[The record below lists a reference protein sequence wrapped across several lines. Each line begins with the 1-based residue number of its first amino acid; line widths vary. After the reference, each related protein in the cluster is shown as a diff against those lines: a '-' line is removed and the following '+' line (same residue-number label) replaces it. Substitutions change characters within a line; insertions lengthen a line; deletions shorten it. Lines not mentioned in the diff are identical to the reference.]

1 MYRCKVTPVH
11 CSDCNKQRQKQNFI
25 VARSNAWRCEGL
37 KRRYHMKNKRLLV
50 VFIAAVMALT
60 VVMSAYL
67 PAATDSASAN
77 TSTVTNTTSS
87 YVDVT
92 GQYSRAFDESLFAE
106 GVLTSAA
113 DMDEEVGV
121 ERFDANQELWVVI
134 ELQGDSLVS
143 QFSNGK
149 SAGFDSVT
157 DYVLSD
163 EALTDSATMLVQQ
176 NTLIRALSRENIEI
190 EYKYSYTSV
199 LNGFAAKVKYGD
211 ISKIKAYSAVK
222 NVIVSEVYDMPTEAV
237 VNEVNVYDTG
247 IFDSSESGYDGE
259 GMVVAVLDTGIE
271 YAHEAFD
278 IDMTGKTLGMTRDDV
293 IAYLN
298 EGKLNA
304 TSIYAGLD
312 IDDVYYSEKL
322 PFSFDYA
329 DKDINATPA
338 NNPHGVHVSGIIG
351 GMSDTIT
358 GVAPYCQIL
367 GMKIFSDEHTGA
379 YTVDIL
385 AALEDCILLNVDV
398 INMSLG
404 SDGGFQT
411 TTEGNRIS
419 ELYDQLRAVGITMMV
434 AAGNSYSGA
443 MNSAFGNTALA
454 ENPDYGILSSPA
466 SYSTTTAVASI
477 NGQKDEYISANNG
490 ETIAFFD
497 NASNEA
503 SRQYDFYD
511 MLEEKLASDPS
522 LPQFVNGQV
531 TLEYVTVPGLGYLY
545 NYDGIDVTNK
555 VVLVARGVC
564 TFQDKALAANTV
576 GALAIIIYNNTTGV
590 IRMSIGNGLKIPACS
605 INKESGDAMAKHAT
619 GTITLNRNSLAG
631 PFMSDFSSWGCL
643 PDLTLDPDITGHG
656 GNILSS
662 VTGNQYAVYSGTS
675 MATPNLAG
683 VAALLRQYLEEKL
696 TDADIPAN
704 ETKKQ
709 YITGLCN
716 QILMST
722 STIAK
727 DEKDKPVSPRK
738 QGSGLANLD
747 AALNTEAY
755 LTVDGSEFTKLSL
768 YDDPDKTGVYELNFN
783 LVNWGTRSL
792 SYKVAVDVF
801 SECVS
806 WVKDYEK
813 WAIEEEAYI
822 FNDSKIDVAVSNGVY
837 SNGVI
842 TVSADSVAK
851 ITVTVTLSAEAKAYL
866 NQTDDE
872 GNLIFANG
880 TYVEGFARLNAVE
893 SDSYDLSI
901 PYLAF
906 FGDWLDAPMFDYDFY
921 EVKESEN
928 DPSLTEDE
936 WLKATTYNTTPMAA
950 YYLDTRTYSES
961 YGENTYLLPLGYY
974 VYTLPADETAINP
987 SLEYAAISRYTYK
1000 TYGIYNVYL
1009 GLLRGAKS
1017 MELTIADYYTG
1028 KIVKQEMYYNMRKSI
1043 GKTPSFVYDQT
1054 DWEASGNDSKILDNL
1069 LFYPEGEDAYNN
1081 SRYLVT
1087 LAGAIDYKNGDQV
1100 TKNTYTFEFTCDYES
1115 PVVTDI
1121 EYSIKENRDNPDEP
1135 TYYADVTVYDNHY
1148 AQCVMV
1154 GYIPEGQTQIY
1165 TIGNPTPVR
1174 AEYRG
1179 ASTTVQVD
1187 ITEYIDKVDE
1197 YDSLFIMVTDYAMN
1211 DGYYR
1216 VTLPRNIT
1224 GLTIKDEDVNIKLN
1238 KYQTYTVT
1246 PIVEPADQWTDGLVW
1261 TSTNEGVARV
1271 NEKGVIYGVGVGECD
1286 IIVTDKEYEKI
1297 AAWNTYSSYEYYDG
1311 YGVPEYFQLFGDE
1324 GTPLFSNSTFWD
1336 GSVTIH
1342 VTVEDP
1348 EGNRYVEA
1356 TPEKV
1361 VIDGYTYVRAFERDL
1376 FGVNFKLDTVRD
1388 INSTDVYPDEIINI
1402 QVSAEPWNID
1412 LDKYYFKWS
1421 TNKADVATIDQDG
1434 NLTAHSDGKVTI
1446 SISICRIS
1454 DDKVM
1459 SSTSTR
1465 LDISEPFVISNYV
1478 LTKYYGY
1485 GDENGVVELP
1495 TDQYYTSIDDFAFC
1509 YVLKEREDS
1518 EYNED
1523 EYYQYFK
1530 GNDKITK
1537 VIIPDGI
1544 ESIGNYAFYN
1554 CTSLTTVEM
1563 PYERSEGTTNY
1574 LTAIGTGAFRGCTS
1588 LTTLNIGNPEDK
1600 CAPVSYIGAYAF
1612 MDCTSLRAINL
1623 KTVTWMEDMAF
1634 YGCTGLVSVDLP
1646 LLSRCGVGAFY
1657 GCTSL
1662 VSVTLYEDT
1671 VIGDYMFTSCS
1682 KLPSV
1687 TIPGDSVG
1695 AYAFA
1700 DCGRLTTVRFT
1711 GAIDTIGAY
1720 AFYADTSLVNVSF
1733 ESEATLSNIGQLAFY
1748 ACSSLKKFTLNNN
1761 SVLTSSEKGAI
1772 IYGNEGKE
1780 FVLIAPAYN
1789 MGAFN
1794 WATSNIETIGKN
1806 AFSGRTDFVSVLDMS
1821 KSKTLKTIDD
1831 YAFYGNAS
1839 LKSVIFP
1846 SCLETIGKGAFQMCY
1861 SLSSVNIPDGVN
1873 VGDYAFAKCVYI
1885 SNSSVVSG
1893 LQTVTLGKG
1902 VTLGE
1907 GAFYSS
1913 QYIQKVNLPEEVDSV
1928 TLGYGAFNQCSYLN
1942 SIDLTKFTT
1951 IPDACFGYCL
1961 LLSDVD
1967 LSNVK
1972 SIGSYAFAQ
1981 YGYSGSLEEV
1991 NLASLETLGDHAF
2004 YGCVALEKVVL
2015 GSSLKVVS
2023 DYAFQMCINLSDI
2036 NLENVEEIGEG
2047 AFFYNLGNVD
2057 TSSGYIYIND
2067 TYTTGLKTLNLASCK
2082 KIGLGAFSYCP
2093 WIETVYAPVVE
2104 EICDS
2109 AFNPAQS
2116 IDDPASPTQ
2125 YVIVSHIESVDL
2137 GNTERDIVIGSAS
2150 FYGAKNL
2157 KTISGLD
2164 KVVSVGE
2171 NAFAYCES
2179 LTEVVMNNLTNDD
2192 VTANSA
2198 FANCTSLV
2206 KVEMKNL
2213 KVVADSMFE
2222 GCEKLAEISL
2232 SKEITTIGKFAFS
2245 QTAIETIE
2253 LAETLESVG
2262 EGAFYQTPNL
2272 KAFKDGKISEKVFV
2286 ENGMLYT
2293 VLGTGYYELVS
2304 VPAKLNIVDM
2314 TIIEG
2319 TSRVAFGAFYGN
2331 DYAKTITLPMTLK
2344 VIAPNAFGSMAALR
2358 TIVFRSYNLPVLETE
2373 IQKYIYTSVHSSA
2386 DFVQINDNIINY
2398 YGSLGIQY
2406 FYPYYQ
2412 VDWLTFDEDNFRCTA
2427 NATVTAVYPS
2437 NGKGY
2442 DGWIFNKMFAFTVE
2456 GAATLDDDGLAAQ
2469 AAMMLLPDRATLND
2483 EAVIVAAR
2491 EAYAKVYDPYQLN
2504 ILSDLYAK
2512 LGTCEKRLAQLKASA
2527 GGGETVEPKKDYEKL
2542 YGELLDQYKEL
2553 EDRYNAMEGGAS
2565 DPDLADKNA
2574 ELLESNSSLKVA
2586 VTVIAIAAG
2595 LIAAGFVLYIFV
2607 FSKKNF

>member
-1 MYRCKVTPVH
+1 
-11 CSDCNKQRQKQNFI
+11 
-25 VARSNAWRCEGL
+25 
-37 KRRYHMKNKRLLV
+37 MKNKRLLV
-50 VFIAAVMALT
+50 VFIALVMVLS

-67 PAATDSASAN
+67 PAADSASAN
-77 TSTVTNTTSS
+77 TSNVTSTPTSS
-87 YVDVT
+87 LSDVT
-92 GQYSRAFDESLFAE
+92 GQYTRAFDESLFAE
-106 GVLTSAA
+106 GVLTTAA
-113 DMDEEVGV
+113 EMNDEADVA
-121 ERFDANQELWVVI
+121 RFDADQELWVVI
-134 ELQGDSLVS
+134 ELEGESLIS
-143 QFSNGK
+143 QYGNGK

-163 EALTDSATMLVQQ
+163 GALQDSATMLVQQ
-176 NTLIRALSRENIEI
+176 NTLIRALARESIEI

-199 LNGFAAKVKYGD
+199 LNGFAAKVRYGD

-237 VNEVNVYDTG
+237 VNEVSVYDTG
-247 IFDSSESGYDGE
+247 IFDSSECGYDGE

-293 IAYLN
+293 IAYIN

-304 TSIYAGLD
+304 SDIYAGLD
-312 IDDVYYSEKL
+312 VDDVYYSAKL

-329 DKDINATPA
+329 DRDTNATPS
-338 NNPHGVHVSGIIG
+338 NNAHGVHVSGIIG
-351 GMSDTIT
+351 GKSDTIV

-367 GMKIFSDEHTGA
+367 GMKIFSDKHTGA
-379 YTVDIL
+379 YTIDIL

-419 ELYDQLRAVGITMMV
+419 ELYDQLREVGITMMV

-454 ENPDYGILSSPA
+454 ENPDYGIMSSPA

-511 MLEEKLASDPS
+511 MLEEKLAANPS

-605 INKESGDAMAKHAT
+605 INKESGDAMARHAT
-619 GTITLNRNSLAG
+619 GTITLDRNSLAG

-683 VAALLRQYLEEKL
+683 VAALLRQHLEQKL
-696 TDADIPAN
+696 TDEDIP
-704 ETKKQ
+704 EGESKKQ

-722 STIAK
+722 STIAN
-727 DEKDKPVSPRK
+727 DEKGKPVSPRK

-755 LTVDGSEFTKLSL
+755 LTVDGSEFSKLSL

-792 SYKVAVDVF
+792 SYNVSVDVF

-813 WAIEEEAYI
+813 WAVEEEAYI
-822 FNDSKIDVAVSNGVY
+822 FDDSKISVSVENGTY
-837 SNGVI
+837 SNGKI
-842 TVSADSVAK
+842 TVSANTIAK
-851 ITVTVTLSAEAKAYL
+851 ISITITLSAEAKAYL
-866 NQTDDE
+866 NQTDSE

-880 TYVEGFARLNAVE
+880 TYVEGFARLDAVE
-893 SDSYDLSI
+893 SNSYNLSI

-921 EVKESEN
+921 AVKESEN

-961 YGENTYLLPLGYY
+961 YGENTYLLPLGLY
-974 VYTLPADETAINP
+974 VYGLPADETAITP
-987 SLEYAAISRYTYK
+987 SLEHAAISRYTYK

-1017 MELTIADYYTG
+1017 MEMTITDYYTG
-1028 KIVKQEMYYNMRKSI
+1028 KVVKHEMFYNMRKSI
-1043 GKTPSFVYDQT
+1043 GKTPSFVYDAT
-1054 DWEASGNDSKILDNL
+1054 DWTSSGETKILDNL
-1069 LFYPEGEDAYNN
+1069 LFYPEGEGAYNN

-1087 LAGAIDYKNGDQV
+1087 LSGAIDYKNGDQV
-1100 TKNTYTFEFTCDYES
+1100 TNSSYSFEFTCDYET
-1115 PVVTDI
+1115 PIVTDI
-1121 EYSIKENRDNPDEP
+1121 GYRIKENRDNPEEP

-1154 GYIPEGQTQIY
+1154 GYIPEGKNQIY
-1165 TIGNPTPVR
+1165 TIGSPTPVR

-1179 ASTTVQVD
+1179 ASTTVEVD

-1197 YDSLFIMVTDYAMN
+1197 YDSFFIMVTDYAMN
-1211 DGYYR
+1211 EGYYR

-1224 GLTIKDEDVNIKLN
+1224 NISVKDEDANIALN
-1238 KYQTYTVT
+1238 KYQTYKVV
-1246 PIVEPADQWTDGLVW
+1246 PVVEPADQWTDGLVW
-1261 TSTNEGVARV
+1261 TSSDETVAKV
-1271 NEKGVIYGVGVGECD
+1271 NEKGVIYAVGVGECD
-1286 IIVTDKEYEKI
+1286 ITVTDKEFERI
-1297 AAWNTYSSYEYYDG
+1297 AAWNTYESYEYYDG
-1311 YGVPEYFQLFGDE
+1311 HGVPEYFRLFGEE
-1324 GTPLFSNSTFWD
+1324 GTPLFSNSTYWD
-1336 GSVTIH
+1336 GKVTIH
-1342 VTVEDP
+1342 VTVTDP
-1348 EGNRYVEA
+1348 EGNRYVES
-1356 TPEKV
+1356 TPDKV
-1361 VIDGYTYVRAFERDL
+1361 IIEGYTYVKAFERDL

-1388 INSTDVYPDEIINI
+1388 INSTDVYPDEVINI

-1412 LDKYYFKWS
+1412 FDKYYFKWS
-1421 TNKADVATIDQDG
+1421 TNKADIATIDQEG
-1434 NLTAHSDGKVTI
+1434 NLTAHSDGRVTI
-1446 SISICRIS
+1446 SISVCRIS
-1454 DDKVM
+1454 DDRVM
-1459 SSTSTR
+1459 ASTSTR
-1465 LDISEPFVISNYV
+1465 LDISEPYVISNYV

-1495 TDQYYTSIDDFAFC
+1495 NDQYYNAIDDFAFC

-1523 EYYQYFK
+1523 EYYKYFK

-1563 PYERSEGTTNY
+1563 PYVISEGTTKY
-1574 LTAIGTGAFRGCTS
+1574 LTVIGTGAFRGCTS

-1600 CAPVSYIGAYAF
+1600 CAPIAYIGAYAF
-1612 MDCTSLRAINL
+1612 MDCTSLKSINL
-1623 KTVTWMEDMAF
+1623 RTVTWMETMAF
-1634 YGCTGLVSVDLP
+1634 YGCTSLVSVDLP
-1646 LLSRCGVGAFY
+1646 LLSRCGTGAFY

-1662 VSVTLYEDT
+1662 VDVKLYEDT
-1671 VIGDYMFTSCS
+1671 VIGNYMFTGCS
-1682 KLPSV
+1682 KLASV
-1687 TIPGDSVG
+1687 TIPGEAIG

-1700 DCGRLTTVRFT
+1700 DCSRLATVKFT
-1711 GAIDTIGAY
+1711 GAIDTIGAF
-1720 AFYADTSLVNVSF
+1720 AFYGDTALANVSF
-1733 ESEATLSNIGQLAFY
+1733 ESEATLGSIGQLAFY
-1748 ACSSLKKFTLNNN
+1748 NCTSLKKFTLNNN
-1761 SVLTSSEKGAI
+1761 SVLTSGANGAI
-1772 IYGNEGKE
+1772 IYGNGGKE

-1789 MGAFN
+1789 MGAFD
-1794 WATSNIETIGKN
+1794 WANSNIEIIGKN

-1821 KSKTLKTIDD
+1821 KSTTLKVIDD
-1831 YAFYGNAS
+1831 YAFYGNLS
-1839 LKSVIFP
+1839 LKSVVFP
-1846 SCLETIGKGAFQMCY
+1846 ACLETIGIGAFRMCY
-1861 SLSSVNIPDGVN
+1861 SLTNVTIPDDVN
-1873 VGDYAFAKCVYI
+1873 VGDYAFAECVRT
-1885 SNSSVVSG
+1885 SNSSIVSG
-1893 LQTVTLGKG
+1893 LQTVTLGKN

-1907 GAFYSS
+1907 GAFYAS
-1913 QYIQKVNLPEEVDSV
+1913 QYLQKVNLPDEVDSV
-1928 TLGYGAFNQCSYLN
+1928 KLGYGAFNKCMYL
-1942 SIDLTKFTT
+1942 SDIDLTKFTV

-1961 LLSDVD
+1961 SLSSVD
-1967 LSNVK
+1967 LSQVK
-1972 SIGSYAFAQ
+1972 SIGDYAFAQ
-1981 YGYSGSLEEV
+1981 YGYNGSLTNVDLSSVE
-1991 NLASLETLGDHAF
+1991 SLGSRAF

-2015 GSSLKVVS
+2015 GNALKVIN
-2023 DYAFQMCINLSDI
+2023 DYTFQMCINLSEI
-2036 NLENVEEIGEG
+2036 NLNYVEEIGEG
-2047 AFFYNLGNVD
+2047 AFFYNLGN
-2057 TSSGYIYIND
+2057 TELSSNVIYVKD
-2067 TYTTGLKTLNLASCK
+2067 TYTTGIKTLELDNCK
-2082 KIGLGAFSYCP
+2082 KIGLGAFSFCP
-2093 WIETVYAPVVE
+2093 WIETIYAPVVE
-2104 EICDS
+2104 EICDA
-2109 AFNPAQS
+2109 AFNPTQS
-2116 IDDPASPTQ
+2116 VDDPVSPKE
-2125 YVIVSHIESVDL
+2125 YVFVSNIKSVDF
-2137 GNTERDIVIGSAS
+2137 GTADRDIVIGSLV
-2150 FYGAKNL
+2150 FYRAKNM
-2157 KTISGLD
+2157 TTVNGLD
-2164 KVVSVGE
+2164 NVVSVGE
-2171 NAFAYCES
+2171 NAFAYCEG
-2179 LTEVVMNNLTNDD
+2179 LTELVMNNLTNEG
-2192 VTANSA
+2192 VTATNA
-2198 FANCTSLV
+2198 FAFCKSLE
-2206 KVEMKNL
+2206 KVEMKSL
-2213 KVVADSMFE
+2213 KVVADNMFE
-2222 GCEKLAEISL
+2222 GCEKLADVEFAPEMTS
-2232 SKEITTIGKFAFS
+2232 IGKFAFA
-2245 QTAIETIE
+2245 QTAIETFD
-2253 LAETLESVG
+2253 LVATLESIG
-2262 EGAFYQTPNL
+2262 EGAFYQTENL
-2272 KAFKDGKISEKVFV
+2272 KAFTDGKVSDKVFV

-2293 VLGTGYYELVS
+2293 VLETGYYELIS
-2304 VPAKLNIVDM
+2304 VPAKLNVVDM
-2314 TIIEG
+2314 TVVEG
-2319 TSRVAFGAFYGN
+2319 TVRVAFGAFNGN
-2331 DYAKTITLPMTLK
+2331 GFAKTITLPMTLK
-2344 VIAPNAFGSMAALR
+2344 VIAPNAFGLMPSLR
-2358 TIVFRSYNLPVLETE
+2358 TIVFRSYNMPVLETE
-2373 IQKYIYTSVHSSA
+2373 IQKYIFTSVHSSA
-2386 DFVQINDNIINY
+2386 DFVQINDNIVNY
-2398 YGSLGIQY
+2398 YGSLGMQY

-2412 VDWLTFDEDNFRCTA
+2412 VDWLVFNEETFDCTV
-2427 NATVTAVYPS
+2427 NATVMAVYPS

-2442 DGWIFNKMFAFTVE
+2442 DGWIFNKMFAFTTA
-2456 GAATLDDDGLAAQ
+2456 GAATLDDNGLAAQ
-2469 AAMMLLPDRATLND
+2469 AAMMKLPDRATLND

-2491 EAYAKVYDPYQLN
+2491 EAYSKVYDPYQIN
-2504 ILSDLYAK
+2504 ILSDLYAN
-2512 LGTCEKRLAQLKASA
+2512 LGACEKRLAQLKAA
-2527 GGGETVEPKKDYEKL
+2527 QEGVDTPEQPKNYEKL
-2542 YGELLDQYKEL
+2542 YNELLNKYNEL
-2553 EDRYNAMEGGAS
+2553 EQELNELRGDGSTSGLREANEQLTKSNA
-2565 DPDLADKNA
+2565 
-2574 ELLESNSSLKVA
+2574 SLKVS
-2586 VTVIAIAAG
+2586 VIVVSIVAG